1 MMSFFSNL
9 FGFDNKT
16 QKTGGNDML
25 KIGIVLGSTR
35 EGRVSPQVGA
45 WVKELADKRGDAEY
59 QIIDIA
65 EFKLPLLGEAGG
77 DASGAAAWSA
87 QINGCDGFVFITQ
100 EYNHS
105 ITGALKN
112 ALDYLRDEWNN
123 KAAGIVSYGSVG
135 GAQRFI
141 NGNPYEIVAEDG
153 LHPLIQ
159 AAIIHAQFESIHPFL
174 DGNGRLGRILIV
186 LFLLQS
192 KLIETPYFF
201 LSEELERE
209 KFKYYALLNG
219 VRGIEK
225 SSPDWKSWIGF
236 FLDATIKMAD
246 HQYKKLHEA
255 ELLYQNGLKRIIQ
268 PSTQKVWTSMFK
280 VPIANV
286 KQLEHL
292 TGLAPATIR
301 ISLTQLVELNLL
313 FGDDRQRNRR
323 FYLYDLIS
331 IMKD

>member
-1 MMSFFSNL
+1 MMSFFSKL
-9 FGFDNKT
+9 FGLDNKT
-16 QKTGGNDML
+16 QQIGGNDML

-135 GAQRFI
+135 GARATEHLRGI
-141 NGNPYEIVAEDG
+141 
-153 LHPLIQ
+153 
-159 AAIIHAQFESIHPFL
+159 
-174 DGNGRLGRILIV
+174 
-186 LFLLQS
+186 
-192 KLIETPYFF
+192 
-201 LSEELERE
+201 LSELSVAHVRVHPALSLFTDFENGSD
-209 KFKYYALLNG
+209 FKPKDVQADSVNQMLDQVISWSTALKT
-219 VRGIEK
+219 VRK
-225 SSPDWKSWIGF
+225 
-236 FLDATIKMAD
+236 
-246 HQYKKLHEA
+246 
-255 ELLYQNGLKRIIQ
+255 
-268 PSTQKVWTSMFK
+268 
-280 VPIANV
+280 
-286 KQLEHL
+286 
-292 TGLAPATIR
+292 
-301 ISLTQLVELNLL
+301 
-313 FGDDRQRNRR
+313 
-323 FYLYDLIS
+323 
-331 IMKD
+331 